1 MPHRSLA
8 AALVLASFVLLAMPH
23 GAAAQGSY
31 TGSKEGFI
39 GSNKKAPP
47 PPIDDV
53 SEEEFNEQVRDL
65 PRALPPVFDSVA
77 PPTSINADG
86 YAEGAEG
93 DDPCAAYLNDF
104 NGYTVCQDRMQKIE
118 KMKAGRESR
127 KSSYGTTQKTR
138 ASEQRRIEA
147 EKAAE
152 EKARAEEE
160 AKNKEEDKES
170 AETKA
175 EEQADKPEK
184 EKTRLEKY
192 QDQKDEYIKK
202 KPIGVR

>member
-1 MPHRSLA
+1 MPYRYLS
-8 AALVLASFVLLAMPH
+8 AALFLASLLILAGPQS
-23 GAAAQGSY
+23 AVAQSSY

-39 GSNKKAPP
+39 GSPKKAQPP
-47 PPIDDV
+47 SIDDV
-53 SEEEFNEQVRDL
+53 GEEEFNDQVNN
-65 PRALPPVFDSVA
+65 LPPVFDTVA
-77 PPTSINADG
+77 PPGNINADG
-86 YAEGAEG
+86 YAEGAAS

-118 KMKAGRESR
+118 KMKAGRERR
-127 KSSYGTTQKTR
+127 KSDYGTKQPIR
-138 ASEQRRIEA
+138 PSEQRRIDA

-160 AKNKEEDKES
+160 AKNKKEDTKS
-170 AETKA
+170 AEENT
-175 EEQADKPEK
+175 EEQTDKPEK